1 MFEKAATI
9 IRDGSVLDFAY
20 IPKDLVHREL
30 QMERLETLFRP
41 MALDGRQCTAFLTG
55 SVGTGKTSPLAGSA
69 LIWRRSWPPRAN
81 PWMSST

>member
-9 IRDGSVLDFAY
+9 IRDGSILDFAY

-55 SVGTGKTSPLAGSA
+55 SVGTGRSEE
-69 LIWRRSWPPRAN
+69 RR
-81 PWMSST
+81 